1 VKISCTV
8 VVGLLLLVLWPTPGW
23 GQDLSA
29 LKALATEKAGK
40 DGLGTLLPLLLR
52 GVGLTAEQKQQ
63 LKEIMAAH
71 RSPLQ
76 ELFIQLQDANKDLAK
91 TFIVT
96 DDLVSDDLAPQVQ
109 RIMRIREQLLW
120 EGLATMLEMRVVLT
134 PEQRAKAVRLTQ
146 QLQLFSS
153 AVGSLL
159 QGEE

>member
-1 VKISCTV
+1 MKISCTV
-8 VVGLLLLVLWPTPGW
+8 VVSLLLLVLWPTPMW

-29 LKALATEKAGK
+29 LKALAAERAGK

-63 LKEIMAAH
+63 MKEIIATH
-71 RSPLQ
+71 RGPLQ
-76 ELFIQLQDANKDLAK
+76 ELFVQLQEANKDLAK
-91 TFIVT
+91 TFIVA
-96 DDLVSDDLAPQVQ
+96 DDLISDDFAPQVQ
-109 RIMRIREQLLW
+109 RIMQIRERLLW
-120 EGLATMLEMRVVLT
+120 EGLATMLEMRAVLT
-134 PEQRAKAVRLTQ
+134 SEQRAKAVRLTQ